1 MGKFDQRQLLVK
13 IGRVVTIL
21 WQIHRLA
28 NGLLMENSCQVEKE
42 LRDFFGFI

>member
-1 MGKFDQRQLLVK
+1 MGKLDQRQWWVK

-28 NGLLMENSCQVEKE
+28 NGQLMETSCQVGKE
-42 LRDFFGFI
+42 LRDFFG